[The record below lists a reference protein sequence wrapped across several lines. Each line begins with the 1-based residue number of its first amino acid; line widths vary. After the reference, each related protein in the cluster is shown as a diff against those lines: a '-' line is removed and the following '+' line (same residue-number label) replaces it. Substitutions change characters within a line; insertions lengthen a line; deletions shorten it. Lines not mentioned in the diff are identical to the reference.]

1 MGLITD
7 FDSRNL
13 LHRTSRMWGESTAIF
28 LAVGL
33 TAGCASRL
41 PPPQAEPPTAPKAV
55 NAPEKTSSASGVA
68 LKTELAPGEISLTS
82 SADNH
87 THLRLAPLPDLQEG
101 DLIHVLAHERVI
113 ATALV
118 TAIDTTS
125 ATALVTGLTD
135 RSRPVALGDV
145 AIRLIPKEVLSTA
158 PAVSAPSAAPSPPE
172 TAPVAPPVV
181 DPAAPMAAPASP
193 PPATPAAAEHPK
205 TVITVVEA
213 TPALPLTA
221 EAPPTAEAPTAGLT
235 PEVRARLTA
244 ERAYFDLATR
254 VLRLPAAGPELT
266 ELQARLRN
274 ELASLEL
281 LP

>member
-7 FDSRNL
+7 FDSRTL
-13 LHRTSRMWGESTAIF
+13 LHRTSRMWGESTAIL

-33 TAGCASRL
+33 TAGCATRP
-41 PPPQAEPPTAPKAV
+41 PPPQAEPPTALQTV
-55 NAPEKTSSASGVA
+55 NASENATSATGVA
-68 LKTELAPGEISLTS
+68 VKAELAPGEVSSTS

-113 ATALV
+113 ATALI
-118 TAIDTTS
+118 TAVDATS

-135 RSRPVALGDV
+135 RSRTVALGDV
-145 AIRLIPKEVLSTA
+145 AIRLMPEEVL
-158 PAVSAPSAAPSPPE
+158 
-172 TAPVAPPVV
+172 
-181 DPAAPMAAPASP
+181 PAASIMPAAAPASVATVTQASP
-193 PPATPAAAEHPK
+193 ATTPIEPPMVVEPPAPAAAPPAPAVAEHPK
-205 TVITVVEA
+205 TATTPVEA
-213 TPALPLTA
+213 TPALALTA
-221 EAPPTAEAPTAGLT
+221 EAPPTGLT

-244 ERAYFDLATR
+244 ERGYFDLATR

>member
-1 MGLITD
+1 MGLINV
-7 FDSRNL
+7 FDRRTL
-13 LHRTSRMWGESTAIF
+13 LHRTSRMWGESTAIL

-33 TAGCASRL
+33 TAGCATR
-41 PPPQAEPPTAPKAV
+41 PPQSPAEPPTAPQAV
-55 NAPEKTSSASGVA
+55 KTPEKSTSAVGLEVKA
-68 LKTELAPGEISLTS
+68 ELTPGEISSTS

-101 DLIHVLAHERVI
+101 DLVHVLAHERVI
-113 ATALV
+113 ATAMI
-118 TAIDTTS
+118 TAVDATS

-135 RSRPVALGDV
+135 RSRPVKLGDV
-145 AIRLIPKEVLSTA
+145 AIRLMPEEVLPTAPVASTA
-158 PAVSAPSAAPSPPE
+158 QPPPE

-181 DPAAPMAAPASP
+181 VDQVAPSAASSSATSE
-193 PPATPAAAEHPK
+193 TPAPAEHPK
-205 TVITVVEA
+205 TVVTAVEA
-213 TPALPLTA
+213 TPALAFTA
-221 EAPPTAEAPTAGLT
+221 AAPPTAVAPPAGLA

-266 ELQARLRN
+266 DLQARLRN